1 MGVKSVMWRA
11 FEAEKREFFVDGGS
25 AGWSGCNKQ
34 AHKPWSVRLR
44 VSGVPGDMGVRNR
57 FPVSAER
64 GKILG
69 WAGFFKQEREKT
81 WKGWLTRSSV
91 LDKRR
96 GPLFVEKFY
105 LLCKNENAIMRI

>member
-1 MGVKSVMWRA
+1 MGVKSVMQRA
-11 FEAEKREFFVDGGS
+11 FAAEKQEFFVDGGS
-25 AGWSGCNKQ
+25 AGWSGCKQQ
-34 AHKPWSVRLR
+34 AHKPWSVHLR
-44 VSGVPGDMGVRNR
+44 VGGVPGDMGVRNR
-57 FPVSAER
+57 FPVPAER

-96 GPLFVEKFY
+96 GPLFWANFAFCAKMKM
-105 LLCKNENAIMRI
+105 L